1 MDMESIIVVAL
12 ASTVHRMTR
21 ATVDLIALLQGFGG
35 IVLLDDIKAP
45 KWPLMKQFWQ
55 PGVPSTV
62 AKIDL
67 TSFSHS
73 RATQCDGRDDS

>member
-1 MDMESIIVVAL
+1 MESIIVVAL

-21 ATVDLIALLQGFGG
+21 ATVNLIAPQGYGG

-45 KWPLMKQFWQ
+45 KWPLMKQYWQ

-73 RATQCDGRDDS
+73 RVTQCDGRDDS